1 MRKLWFL
8 LTLTIS
14 GSLSSSGYNPFY
26 SANILRLFLQTVTL
40 IISTLGP
47 HTPALPAISQETLTL
62 ILALHG
68 TAVSTE
74 PIVLPALLSLFL
86 AVIDLNVASGSS
98 AEERLVTEHG
108 VQVMELR
115 EWTND
120 IFERTPKGTTNLQD
134 TSTADDVEKTRM
146 LAAGILVKLGE
157 VIQRYQGRL
166 MGINV
171 GFKY

>member
-1 MRKLWFL
+1 M
-8 LTLTIS
+8 
-14 GSLSSSGYNPFY
+14 
-26 SANILRLFLQTVTL
+26 
-40 IISTLGP
+40 GP
-47 HTPALPAISQETLTL
+47 HTTSLPAISQETLTL

-68 TAVSTE
+68 TAVATE

-86 AVIDLNVASGSS
+86 AVIDLNVAAGSS

-120 IFERTPKGTTNLQD
+120 VFERTPTGTTSTQA
-134 TSTADDVEKTRM
+134 TSTADDAEKTRM
-146 LAAGILVKLGE
+146 VAAGILVKLGE

>member
-1 MRKLWFL
+1 
-8 LTLTIS
+8 LTS
-14 GSLSSSGYNPFY
+14 VSSSGYNPFY
-26 SANILRLFLQTVTL
+26 SANILRLFLQTVNL

-47 HTPALPAISQETLTL
+47 HTPALPTISQETLSL
-62 ILALHG
+62 IFALHG

-86 AVIDLNVASGSS
+86 AVIDLNVAAGST
-98 AEERLVTEHG
+98 AEERLVTDHG
-108 VQVMELR
+108 VQVIELR
-115 EWTND
+115 DWCND
-120 IFERTPKGTTNLQD
+120 VFERTPATSARSKTKSDASKMDD
-134 TSTADDVEKTRM
+134 TEQTRM

-157 VIQRYQGRL
+157 VIERYQGRL